1 MDRAGELLSGGGS
14 ALRQARQQRHW
25 SQPQA
30 AAYFVRIAGRLNIAV
45 GAQESVKTALSR
57 WENGKRLPDEANRRV
72 LREMFGLSDTELGLV
87 NDERTAAPGEAYL
100 ELSAR
105 LRSADGIDD
114 QLVTLLDHHTH
125 ELRLLDRR
133 LGAAVLLD
141 KMGAHVEA
149 LGGPLTHSVSTSH
162 RAALGRVL
170 ADAGALAGWQAL
182 DAGAIQ
188 RAWTHFEN
196 ARAAGLQAQH
206 PAVLAHAIGEQAY
219 ALTEL
224 GRPAQAR
231 ELIEQAHQVG
241 PLPALLRAW
250 LAAADGEFLAH
261 LGDTDAALR
270 AFDKADTLLPT
281 DTRDDALPYLALDE
295 SHLMR
300 WRGSALA
307 RLAAPA
313 AIEEL
318 TNALTRLDSTFVRAQ
333 CGLRTDLAHAYAAA
347 GHRDQAR
354 EQARTARQLALQL
367 GSQRL
372 LRRLDTLRLPD
383 TASEHLQQ
391 PNE

>member
-1 MDRAGELLSGGGS
+1 MDGAEELLSAS
-14 ALRQARQQRHW
+14 ALRQARQQRQW

-30 AAYFVRIAGRLNIAV
+30 AVRFVRIAQRLNIAV
-45 GAQESVKTALSR
+45 GGQESVKTALSR

-114 QLVTLLDHHTH
+114 QLVGLLDLHTH

-149 LGGPLTHSVSTSH
+149 LSGLLTHSVTTVH

-188 RAWTHFEN
+188 RAWAHFEN
-196 ARAAGLQAQH
+196 ARSAGLQAQH

-270 AFDKADTLLPT
+270 AFDNAHTLLPT
-281 DTRDDALPYLALDE
+281 DARDDVLPYLALDE

-313 AIEEL
+313 AIDEL
-318 TNALTRLDSTFVRAQ
+318 NNALTRLDLTFVRAH
-333 CGLRTDLAHAYAAA
+333 CSLRTDLAHAYAAA

-354 EQARTARQLALQL
+354 DQARIARQLALQL

-372 LRRLDTLRLPD
+372 LRRLGTLRLPD
-383 TASEHLQQ
+383 TASDHLQ
-391 PNE
+391 